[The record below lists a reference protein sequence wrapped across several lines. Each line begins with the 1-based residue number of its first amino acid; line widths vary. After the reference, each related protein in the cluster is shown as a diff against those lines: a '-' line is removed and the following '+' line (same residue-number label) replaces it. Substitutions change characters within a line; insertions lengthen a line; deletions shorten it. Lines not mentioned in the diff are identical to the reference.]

1 MATKVGPY
9 LWEIDIKD
17 MELEELEALR
27 LIVSD
32 TIKQRRLEQCYEKKL
47 HDLIDEAQS
56 KGVYFNYSSSSMWV
70 SLTEAQEK
78 IYASPIGG

>member
-1 MATKVGPY
+1 MTKVGPY

-17 MELEELEALR
+17 MELEELEALQM
-27 LIVSD
+27 IVFD
-32 TIKQRRLEQCYEKKL
+32 TIKQRKLEQQYEQKL
-47 HDLIDEAQS
+47 HNLIDEAQS
-56 KGVYFNYSSSSMWV
+56 QGVYFNYNSPSIWI